1 MASAEHWV
9 SFRNGSQR
17 TAAGLKLALMEYR
30 RDAEVCVRDPRGV
43 PEHLSWEFVVANVE
57 HATRVCRDP
66 LPPAWIQPGAVVLI
80 QIAQPKGRRG
90 REPATGFA
98 KALPAA
104 AITLATLAEWR
115 RS

>member
-1 MASAEHWV
+1 MASAEHRV

-17 TAAGLKLALMEYR
+17 MAAGLKLALMEYQR
-30 RDAEVCVRDPRGV
+30 GGEVSVRDPRRV

-57 HATRVCRDP
+57 HAARVCRDP
-66 LPPAWIQPGAVVLI
+66 LPPAWLQPGAVVLTS
-80 QIAQPKGRRG
+80 IAQPKGRRG